1 MTQTNIYNSII
12 NYLNENKYDY
22 SIYNTL
28 NLIRIINSKDYITN
42 ITIKPISEIVDFHLI
57 NLKTMNVVYEIS
69 LGLNDDVNLFLN
81 QIDFITMFVYNNIMC
96 KSIDNTIK
104 LELTIDLAPE
114 ETNFENIFFEN
125 IFFDPNYTTDNYSKS
140 KFIEN
145 TLNINNLK
153 LHSIDIGDNIGKI
166 TGVRIL

>member
-1 MTQTNIYNSII
+1 MTQTNIYNPII

-22 SIYNTL
+22 SIYNNL
-28 NLIRIINSKDYITN
+28 NLIRIIHCKDYITN

-153 LHSIDIGDNIGKI
+153 LHSSDIGDNIGKI